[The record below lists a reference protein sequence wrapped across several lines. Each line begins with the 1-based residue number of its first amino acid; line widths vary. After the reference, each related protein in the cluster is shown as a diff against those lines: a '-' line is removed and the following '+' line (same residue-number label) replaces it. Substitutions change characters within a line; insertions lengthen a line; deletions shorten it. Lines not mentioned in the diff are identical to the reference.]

1 MPIPSD
7 QELIDFIESET
18 KSSGDSPAQR
28 DIAKAFGIKGADR
41 AELRRALR
49 RLEDEGKLRL
59 EGKRARRPGQLPPVT
74 VMTAQRMDGEG
85 DLVCSLAQE
94 EIEAEVLLP
103 SKEAAKARPP
113 IGVGDRFLG
122 RIHQDGESLRASVIK
137 VLPKPEGRI
146 LGTFTASKRSGGFV
160 DPVSRRTKTSYEIGP
175 KDTLGAKEG
184 DLVFA
189 EPVNQRGYGP
199 KRGRVTEVVGS
210 VTEERN
216 LSLIALAEHD
226 IPLEFPSDVMR
237 EAEAIGFQP
246 SKHHVDLT
254 GLPLVT
260 IDPATARDHDD
271 AVHAERL
278 EDGGFRLT
286 VAIADVSYFVRPG
299 SAIDREAEKRGNS
312 VYLPDRVVPML
323 PERLSNDLCSLKEGQ
338 ERLALACEIEIGAK
352 GGKRKH
358 RFFRA
363 KIKNHQNLAYERAQ
377 AIEDGEA
384 EGLPVVGVLF
394 EAYRALIAARERR
407 QPLDLDMAE
416 RRIIMGEDG
425 TVEGVERKERM
436 DAHRLIEEFMVLAN
450 VCAAETLEEHRR
462 TAIYRV
468 HEPPD
473 PERLAALREYLTG
486 LGYSLPK
493 ADDIRSK
500 NLNGVLKMARQRDEI
515 DIIALSILRSQS
527 QAVYDTE
534 NVGHFGL
541 SLKRYAHFTSPIR
554 RYADLTVH
562 RGLVRALGLGEGAE
576 REEDEE
582 RLDGIAEDIS
592 KTERA
597 AVQAERD
604 TQARMLAAFLEEQ
617 VGATFTG
624 RISGVTRVGLFVT
637 LDETGADGFVPMRT
651 LGWEYFEH
659 DEKRSRVVGQE
670 SGGTFSLGMPVK
682 VRLVEV
688 TPLQGGLRFDM
699 LSKPA
704 LPSKKEKPK
713 EEEKRPSRHEKA
725 KGEARR
731 ARNKKRKE
739 AAPKKAP
746 AAEKAKLAGKRPASK
761 KKEPAADAPK
771 AFARRPKK
779 KR

>member
-1 MPIPSD
+1 MNIPTD
-7 QELIDFIESET
+7 QELIAFVEQET
-18 KSSGDSPAQR
+18 TRSQEAPARR
-28 DIAKAFGIKGADR
+28 DIAKAFGIKGEGR
-41 AELRRALR
+41 AHLRRALR
-49 RLEDEGKLRL
+49 RLEDEGKLSL
-59 EGKRARRPGQLPPVT
+59 DGKRARRPGQLPPVT
-74 VMTAQRMDGEG
+74 VMTAERLDEEG
-85 DLVCSLAQE
+85 DLLCSLTQE
-94 EIEAEVLLP
+94 EVDAEVVLP
-103 SKEAAKARPP
+103 SKEAGKARPP

-122 RIHQDGESLRASVIK
+122 RIHQQGEGLRASVIK

-146 LGTFTASKRSGGFV
+146 LGTFTASKRGGGFV

-189 EPVNQRGYGP
+189 EPAGGRGYGP

-226 IPLEFPSDVMR
+226 IPLEFPGAVMR
-237 EAEAIGFQP
+237 EAEAISFEP
-246 SKHHVDLT
+246 SEHHEDLT
-254 GLPLVT
+254 RLPLVT

-271 AVHAERL
+271 AVHAEKL

-299 SAIDREAEKRGNS
+299 SAIDKEAEKRGNS

-323 PERLSNDLCSLKEGQ
+323 PERLSNDLCSLREGE
-338 ERLALACEIEIGAK
+338 ERLALCCEIEIGGR
-352 GGKRKH
+352 GGKKKH

-384 EGLPVVGVLF
+384 EGLPVVKTLF
-394 EAYRALIAARERR
+394 EAYRALVAARERR

-425 TVEGVERKERM
+425 GIEGVERKDRM

-500 NLNGVLKMARQRDEI
+500 NLNGVLRMARQRDEM
-515 DIIALSILRSQS
+515 DIIALSVLRSQS
-527 QAVYDTE
+527 QAVYSTE

-562 RGLVRALGLGEGAE
+562 RGLVRALGLGAGPE
-576 REEDEE
+576 REEDEL

-617 VGATFTG
+617 VGAVFTA

-651 LGWEYFEH
+651 LGWEYFDF
-659 DEKRSRVVGQE
+659 DEKKNRVVGQE
-670 SGGTFSLGMPVK
+670 TGGTFSLGMPVK

-688 TPLQGGLRFDM
+688 TPMQGGLRFDM
-699 LSKPA
+699 LTKPA
-704 LPSKKEKPK
+704 LPKAKAKKEEKP
-713 EEEKRPSRHEKA
+713 SARHEKA
-725 KGEARR
+725 KSAARR
-731 ARNKKRKE
+731 ASNKKRK
-739 AAPKKAP
+739 AAP
-746 AAEKAKLAGKRPASK
+746 EKDAKLAGNRPSAK
-761 KKEPAADAPK
+761 KEEPAAGAPK
-771 AFARRPKK
+771 KFARRPKK